1 MAKLLLLLAVI
12 GGVALLLKNYLRSLA
27 RQDRDEPEQSAK
39 SALEDM
45 ARCARC
51 GVHLPKSEGFLS
63 QGRFYCSD
71 EHRQQG
77 PVERERPRV

>member
-12 GGVALLLKNYLRSLA
+12 GGVALLLKNYQRSLA
-27 RQDRDEPEQSAK
+27 RQDRDEPEQEAK

-45 ARCARC
+45 VRCARC

-63 QGRFYCSD
+63 QGSFYCSD

-77 PVERERPRV
+77 PAERDRPRV

>member
-12 GGVALLLKNYLRSLA
+12 GGVALLLKNYQRSLS
-27 RQDRDEPEQSAK
+27 RQGSDQEGQPGK

-45 ARCARC
+45 VRCARC

-63 QGRFYCSD
+63 QGSFYCSD

-77 PVERERPRV
+77 PVERGRPRV